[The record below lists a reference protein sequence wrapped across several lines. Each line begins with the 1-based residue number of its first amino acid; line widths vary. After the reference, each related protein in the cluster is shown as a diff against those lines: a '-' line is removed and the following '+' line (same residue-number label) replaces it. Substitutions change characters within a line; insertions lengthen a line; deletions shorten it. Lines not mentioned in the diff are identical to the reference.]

1 MVLTFLGMS
10 YQYPPAGSVDNVP
23 NTDHR
28 VVAARNESTSPCGKG
43 TDGMLM
49 TFKVQLMIWVF
60 VDVLLRNN
68 LVNPRENCVSWEEN
82 AHPQDQYQLRRRR
95 RTYTRVHLAEVDPR
109 P

>member
-10 YQYPPAGSVDNVP
+10 YQHPPAGSVDNVP

-68 LVNPRENCVSWEEN
+68 QPSQSTGELCIMGR
-82 AHPQDQYQLRRRR
+82 Q
-95 RTYTRVHLAEVDPR
+95 RTSAGSISTSSAPSNLYSGSPG
-109 P
+109 